1 MPFEDALA
9 IVNAAMQTLLG
20 RQLSDIET
28 LIFEG
33 SWQSKTYPQIADGA
47 GYSINYLTT
56 DVGPKFWKVLSQALG
71 EPVNKKNFK
80 AAIRRYCV
88 VQSGGEWESEGFQ
101 TQLPSYPSIL
111 SWGEA
116 PDVSQFYGREEE
128 QALLQ
133 RWIEAERCRLI
144 AVLGMG
150 GIDKST
156 LDRKS
161 VV

>member
-133 RWIEAERCRLI
+133 RWIEAERCRQI
-144 AVLGMG
+144 GRAHV
-150 GIDKST
+150 
-156 LDRKS
+156 
-161 VV
+161 